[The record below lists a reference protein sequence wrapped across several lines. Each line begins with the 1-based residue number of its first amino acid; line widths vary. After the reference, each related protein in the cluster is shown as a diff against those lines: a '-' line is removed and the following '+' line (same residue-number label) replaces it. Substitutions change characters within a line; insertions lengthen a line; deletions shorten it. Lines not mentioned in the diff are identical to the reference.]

1 MLLSVKLH
9 RLLILIGVLMNLV
22 ACQSQTIGWQVYR
35 VPADVDMYTLQGLEL
50 TEEVRFVE
58 GEPTLFLQLAVTAP
72 VTINTIEAHYTYY
85 DYSAPL
91 SSDRR
96 AELEAQ
102 ADDLNADTARE
113 SLRVPLQARYT
124 PSDGER
130 DVIGSYLLPLG
141 QPDPAKLIGYRVQV
155 TLDNP
160 SDTFANGK
168 LIRVENNSIYRPRD

>member
-1 MLLSVKLH
+1 MSLSVRFD
-9 RLLILIGVLMNLV
+9 RLLWLIGVLLALM
-22 ACQSQTIGWQVYR
+22 ACQPQATSWQVYR

-72 VTINTIEAHYTYY
+72 VTIDTIEAHYTYY
-85 DYSAPL
+85 DYSGTL

-102 ADDLNADTARE
+102 ADSLNADTARE
-113 SLRVPLQARYT
+113 SLRVPLQTRYT
-124 PSDGER
+124 PTGGEH

-141 QPDPAKLIGYRVQV
+141 QPDPAKLIGYRVLV
-155 TLDNP
+155 TLDDP
-160 SDTFANGK
+160 ADTFANGK
-168 LIRVENNSIYRPRD
+168 LIRVDNGTVYRPRD